1 MTGLEP
7 ATTRT
12 PYVYATNCAT
22 SRFLISERKTTTFY
36 RNYQINR
43 IKYFATMAIYLI
55 Y

>member
-22 SRFLISERKTTTFY
+22 SRFIFL
-36 RNYQINR
+36 QPQ
-43 IKYFATMAIYLI
+43 KYNLFLNLQNKLTKIFLKVAYLTDC
-55 Y
+55 